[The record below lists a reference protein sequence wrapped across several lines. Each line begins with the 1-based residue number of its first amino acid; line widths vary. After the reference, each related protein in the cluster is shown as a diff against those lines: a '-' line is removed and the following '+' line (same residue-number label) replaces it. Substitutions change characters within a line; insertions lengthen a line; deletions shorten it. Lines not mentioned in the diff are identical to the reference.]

1 MLERYCYNTFVR
13 VYMAQQRYDK
23 TAQILMRLR
32 SYANIEKR
40 PWLQMEG
47 DLLESII
54 RYRTGNPLWKTEL
67 TQVLRRAES
76 YHFVRLFCREGAALL
91 PLLQELGCP
100 EGVDEAYWQEVL
112 GKTRAMAEAYPLYL
126 STNAPAAPAQ

>member
-1 MLERYCYNTFVR
+1 
-13 VYMAQQRYDK
+13 
-23 TAQILMRLR
+23 MRLR
-32 SYANIEKR
+32 SYANMEKR

-100 EGVDEAYWQEVL
+100 EGVDEAYWAGSAGQDPRHGRGLSALPEHQCP
-112 GKTRAMAEAYPLYL
+112 GGTAGCGAAE
-126 STNAPAAPAQ
+126 

>member
-1 MLERYCYNTFVR
+1 MPIW
-13 VYMAQQRYDK
+13 K
-23 TAQILMRLR
+23 
-32 SYANIEKR
+32 SG
-40 PWLQMEG
+40 PGLQMEG

-67 TQVLRRAES
+67 TQVLRPGRKLPLCPA
-76 YHFVRLFCREGAALL
+76 VLPWEGAALL

-112 GKTRAMAEAYPLYL
+112 GKTRTMAEAYPLYL
-126 STNAPAAPAQ
+126 STNAPAALPGAV

>member
-1 MLERYCYNTFVR
+1 
-13 VYMAQQRYDK
+13 MAQQRYDK

-32 SYANIEKR
+32 SYANMEKR

-54 RYRTGNPLWKTEL
+54 RYRAGNPLWKTEL

-91 PLLQELGCP
+91 PLF
-100 EGVDEAYWQEVL
+100 
-112 GKTRAMAEAYPLYL
+112 R
-126 STNAPAAPAQ
+126 